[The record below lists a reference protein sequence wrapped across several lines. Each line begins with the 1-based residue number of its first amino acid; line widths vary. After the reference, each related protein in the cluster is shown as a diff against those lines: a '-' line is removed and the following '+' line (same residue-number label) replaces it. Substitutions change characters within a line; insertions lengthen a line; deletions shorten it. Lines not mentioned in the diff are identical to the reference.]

1 MKPRV
6 LVVDDDRSMC
16 ELLEADLGGRGYA
29 VTWCDSAGGAL
40 EALHT
45 VDCQVVLTDLKMP
58 DMNGLELCE
67 RIVGSRPDLPVVV
80 MTAFGNMDTA
90 VAAIRVGAYDF
101 VTKPV
106 DCDML
111 AIVLDRAA
119 RHHDLQEKVKLLS
132 QAEERSSAPGQMIG
146 ESPSMQKLFALI
158 SRVADTES
166 SILVTGESGTGKDLV
181 ARALHEQ
188 SRRASGPYV
197 AINCSALPEQLL
209 ESELFGHK
217 RGAFTDAKT
226 DRRGLFLQ
234 AGGGTLFLDE
244 VSEMPLPLQPKLLRA
259 LEERKIRPVGSD
271 SEMEVDVRIVAATNR
286 DLESRV
292 AEQRFR
298 EDLFYRLNVI
308 QITVPGLRSRGM
320 DVLLLAQHVLDTYSS
335 RTGKTVSGFLE
346 AAVAKMVAYSWPG
359 NVRELRNVVERAV
372 ALTRYEKIT
381 VEDLPERIRDYRSSD
396 LLISGADP
404 DQLLPMEEIER
415 RYVLH
420 VLESVAGNR
429 TRAAS
434 VLGWDRKT
442 LYRKLQRYE
451 SAQADDSGTG
461 SASSPDAAPAD

>member
-16 ELLEADLGGRGYA
+16 ELLEVDLGKRGYA
-29 VTWCDSAGGAL
+29 VTWCDSAEGAL
-40 EALHT
+40 DALHT

-80 MTAFGNMDTA
+80 MTAFGSMDTA
-90 VAAIRVGAYDF
+90 IAAIRVGAYDF

-106 DCDML
+106 DSEML

-119 RHHDLQEKVKLLS
+119 RHHDLQEKVKILS
-132 QAEERSSAPGQMIG
+132 QANERSHAPREMIG
-146 ESPSMQKLFALI
+146 ESASMQKLFALM

-188 SRRASGPYV
+188 SRRSDAPYV
-197 AINCSALPEQLL
+197 AVNCSALPEQLL

-234 AGGGTLFLDE
+234 AEGGTLFLDE
-244 VSEMPLPLQPKLLRA
+244 ISELPLPLQPKLLRA
-259 LEERKIRPVGSD
+259 LEARKIRPVGSD
-271 SEMEVDVRIVAATNR
+271 SELDVDARIVAATNR

-292 AEQRFR
+292 AEHRFR

-308 QITVPGLRSRGM
+308 QVDVPALRARGM
-320 DVLLLAQHVLDTYSS
+320 DVILLAQHFLDTYGP
-335 RTGKTVSGFLE
+335 RTGKKVTGFLE
-346 AAVAKMVAYSWPG
+346 TTAAKLLNYNWPG

-381 VEDLPERIRDYRSSD
+381 VEDLPERIRDYRSGD
-396 LLISGADP
+396 ILISGADP
-404 DQLLPMEEIER
+404 DGLLPMEEIER

-420 VLESVAGNR
+420 VLEGVGGNR
-429 TRAAS
+429 SRAAS

-442 LYRKLQRYE
+442 LYRKLQRY
-451 SAQADDSGTG
+451 QANSQQDS
-461 SASSPDAAPAD
+461 